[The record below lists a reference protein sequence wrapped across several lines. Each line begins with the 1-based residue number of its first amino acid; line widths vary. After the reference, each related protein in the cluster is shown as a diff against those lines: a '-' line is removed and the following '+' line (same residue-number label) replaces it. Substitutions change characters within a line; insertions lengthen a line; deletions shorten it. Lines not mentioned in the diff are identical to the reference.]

1 MPKQKTVAEQIQPP
15 SKIPTMTVE
24 PTAGDSVTIQPE
36 PAPAVPGAL
45 EEPDNAQ
52 KP

>member
-1 MPKQKTVAEQIQPP
+1 MAKQKANPDPTPP
-15 SKIPTMTVE
+15 PPRIPTMTVE

-36 PAPAVPGAL
+36 PAPAAPGAP

>member
-1 MPKQKTVAEQIQPP
+1 MVKQKTNPDPNPP
-15 SKIPTMTVE
+15 PKVPTMTVE

-36 PAPAVPGAL
+36 PAPAAPGAL

-52 KP
+52 KS

>member
-1 MPKQKTVAEQIQPP
+1 MAKQKPLSEPTSPP
-15 SKIPTMTVE
+15 KIPTMTVE

-36 PAPAVPGAL
+36 PAPAAPDAP
-45 EEPDNAQ
+45 EEPVNAE